1 MHREQVRSRLIKIS
15 DVTWLEQ
22 TLDALAEQPAIGY
35 AAGTA
40 PAAEPTAIAALALLA
55 NARPAAARRA
65 ADALTLLQQS
75 NGAVSVRA
83 GEDSPGW
90 PTSLAVLAWCHCGPD
105 LYRDR
110 IDRGIA
116 WLLANRGQ
124 GMPRAA
130 EFGHNSELVGWA
142 FAEHTHSWV
151 EPTSFAVLALK
162 AAGKANDPATRE
174 GVAVLVDR
182 QLPGGGLNYGN
193 TTVLGQRLRAHVQP
207 TGIALLALAG
217 EPAEPSRLAK
227 TIAWLARSIGPET
240 TPQSLAWATLGL
252 KAHGAAPA
260 AADEWLAAAA
270 HKVVGTLRVP
280 SLIKQSAAAKYSTAG
295 SAESNQESGE
305 SLNKRRSSDSDG
317 TRSVPAT
324 FKLALLALAAQ
335 GWPA

>member
-1 MHREQVRSRLIKIS
+1 MEQFK
-15 DVTWLEQ
+15 VTWLEQ
-22 TLDALAEQPAIGY
+22 TLDVLSEQPAIGY

-40 PAAEPTAIAALALLA
+40 PAAEPTAIAALALAA
-55 NARPAAARRA
+55 NARIADAKKA
-65 ADALTLLQQS
+65 ADALIALQQP

-83 GEDSPGW
+83 GENSPGW
-90 PTSLAVLAWCHCGPD
+90 PTSLAVAAWCAVGNALRGVPPSSRGVVNALRGVPPADTTTSTPEFADH
-105 LYRDR
+105 
-110 IDRGIA
+110 IARGIA

-162 AAGKANDPATRE
+162 AAGKADDPATRE
-174 GVAVLVDR
+174 GIAVLIDR

-193 TTVLGQRLRAHVQP
+193 TTVLGQRLRAHMQP

-217 EPAEPSRLAK
+217 ETDSSNRLAK

-240 TPQSLAWATLGL
+240 TPQSLAWASLGL
-252 KAHGAAPA
+252 KAHGEAPP

-270 HKVVGTLRVP
+270 ERVVTLRVP
-280 SLIKQSAAAKYSTAG
+280 S
-295 SAESNQESGE
+295 SG
-305 SLNKRRSSDSDG
+305 DG
-317 TRSVPAT
+317 TRSVPTT